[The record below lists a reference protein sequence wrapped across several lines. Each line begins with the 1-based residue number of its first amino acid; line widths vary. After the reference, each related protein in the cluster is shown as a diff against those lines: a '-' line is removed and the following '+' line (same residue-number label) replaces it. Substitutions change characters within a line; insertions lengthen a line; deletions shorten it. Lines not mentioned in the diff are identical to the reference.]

1 MQTVHTNEKTN
12 AQLNQEFCSICS
24 ILVSDQGNAFWQSR
38 LINTYAAL
46 VERGLIAPWGSGPEA
61 NEGAEVRSNLYY

>member
-1 MQTVHTNEKTN
+1 MQTTHTNEKTN

-24 ILVSDQGNAFWQSR
+24 ILVSDQGNAFWQHR
-38 LINTYAAL
+38 LIGLYAAL

-61 NEGAEVRSNLYY
+61 NDGKEALANLRY